1 MRETGLSTP
10 VRSLMLLEAVVHD
23 GGRSSVAALARAVGI
38 PVASAHRHIAALAS
52 AGYLVPA
59 DYGRHLPGPKLKALT
74 GLMQSDLLLAN
85 AARPVLEKLAARM
98 RSIVQLGIFENE
110 MVTYL
115 VKSGQS
121 SDALFTK
128 VGMQLEAYCSGI
140 GKVLLAHLP
149 PQAQAIYLAGGP
161 FIALTEQTITDAMQL
176 QAELEQVANQGFAVD
191 NEEVVTGLQCVAVPV
206 RNFEGEVIAA
216 ISASRAAQADDARW
230 RGQNLPLIQ
239 AAADEIGRRASYA
252 QVSTR

>member
-10 VRSLMLLEAVVHD
+10 VRSLMLLEAVVRD

-38 PVASAHRHIAALAS
+38 PVASAHRHIAALVS

-59 DYGRHLPGPKLKALT
+59 DYGRHLPGPKLRALT
-74 GLMQSDLLLAN
+74 DLMHSDLLLAN
-85 AARPVLEKLAARM
+85 AAQPILERLATRTHC
-98 RSIVQLGIFENE
+98 IVQLGIFENE

-115 VKSGQS
+115 VKAGQS

-149 PQAQAIYLAGGP
+149 APAQAGYLAEGP
-161 FIALTEQTITDAMQL
+161 FVALTEQTITDPRQL
-176 QAELEQVANQGFAVD
+176 KAELEQVSVHDFAVD
-191 NEEVVTGLQCVAVPV
+191 DEEVIVGLQCVAVPV
-206 RNFEGEVIAA
+206 RDRDGQVIAA
-216 ISASRAAQADDARW
+216 ISASRAVQDDGGHW
-230 RGQNLPLIQ
+230 REQYLPLLR
-239 AAADEIGRRASYA
+239 AAASDIGKRAG
-252 QVSTR
+252 